1 MTLAIGRDENA
12 IDAHVVVR
20 RRGFTLDAELSVDHG
35 EVLAVMGP
43 SGAGKSTLLEAI
55 AGTVRLTGGAVTFD
69 GRVTATPRRN
79 VRPQRRGV
87 VLLGQDA
94 RLFPHLNARDNVAF
108 GLRVRGLDRA
118 HARTEADEWLW
129 HVGLGGCGDR
139 LPRTLSGG
147 QQQRVAIARALAAAP
162 RALLLDEP
170 LTSLDPETAGDIRAM
185 LQTQLAAARVA
196 TIVVT
201 HDVADAAALAR
212 RLILLETGRITQQGP
227 VREVL
232 QEPVT
237 PFGAAIAGLN
247 RVLGSARDGEALVPS
262 GQGRIR
268 LGARWPTGAAD
279 DTAVAALF
287 RPAAVRIER
296 AAQETWTAALR
307 LARDDVPEPGEW
319 VSRVVR
325 FEATPS
331 GARVLTSDPAVA
343 AEVPADRLAEL
354 RLAPGDPVRL
364 SVRPHDVRIVP
375 VRAQRDTEPATSPD
389 PAAAA

>member
-1 MTLAIGRDENA
+1 MTLAIGTDENA
-12 IDAHVVVR
+12 VEGHVVVR
-20 RRGFTLDAELSVDHG
+20 RSRGFTLDVELAVDHG
-35 EVLAVMGP
+35 ETLAIMGP

-55 AGTVRLTGGAVTFD
+55 AGTLRLSGGSLRFD
-69 GRVTATPRRN
+69 GGVAATPRRN
-79 VRPQRRGV
+79 ARPQRRGV
-87 VLLGQDA
+87 VLLGQDP

-108 GLRVRGLDRA
+108 GLRVRGLSRA

-129 HVGLGGCGDR
+129 HVGLGGHGDHA
-139 LPRTLSGG
+139 PRTLSGG

-196 TIVVT
+196 TILVT

-212 RLILLETGRITQQGP
+212 RLMLLERGRVTQSGP
-227 VREVL
+227 VREAL
-232 QEPVT
+232 QEPAT

-247 RVLGSARDGEALVPS
+247 RVTGVARDGDAIVPS

-268 LGARWPTGAAD
+268 LAARWPTGAVD
-279 DTAVAALF
+279 ETPVAALF
-287 RPAAVRIER
+287 RPSAVRLER
-296 AAQETWTAALR
+296 VAQETWTAALR
-307 LARDDVPEPGEW
+307 LAQDEATEPGEW
-319 VSRVVR
+319 ISRVVR

-343 AEVPADRLAEL
+343 AELPADRLAEL
-354 RLAPGDPVRL
+354 RLGPGDPVRL
-364 SVRPHDVRIVP
+364 SVRANDVRIVP
-375 VRAQRDTEPATSPD
+375 VPD
-389 PAAAA
+389 AAAGGPAPGAADAA